1 MSTACFELAHSIPMR
16 LAELKVLIDKA
27 TFAENDDEPLYN
39 AICRAT
45 CVLMASH
52 LEGFLKD
59 LTSSLLQD
67 LNFYLGRFDKMPKAM
82 QYEFCR
88 KVAFFEGVPKD
99 EVEHRISQLKAF
111 FSKNTVNI
119 DLKAFTYKENVNK
132 NPSNDFIQSSMSK
145 LGIPDV
151 LNLIAVPAFEV
162 VFDGDERTNLLLDRK
177 LKSLVSSLYN
187 FPFKELHGSFE
198 IKKVGA
204 SKPKKAGST
213 LWHAFIEDMMNRRHA
228 VAHGDSLN
236 NDTTWEELRRDSS
249 KLRVLMYGLIFSAC
263 SYLSRGVG
271 TEAVV

>member
-1 MSTACFELAHSIPMR
+1 MSTACFELAYSIPMR
-16 LAELKVLIDKA
+16 LAELKVLIDQA
-27 TFAENDDEPLYN
+27 AAAEADNEPLYN

-45 CVLMASH
+45 CVMMASH

-99 EVEHRISQLKAF
+99 EVEQRINQLKMF
-111 FSKNTVNI
+111 FNKNTVNI
-119 DLKAFTYKENVNK
+119 DLKAFTYKENSNK
-132 NPSNDFIQSSMSK
+132 NPSKDFIQNSMSK

-162 VFDGDERTNLLLDRK
+162 VFDNDERTNWLLDRK
-177 LKSLVSSLYN
+177 LKGLVSSLYK
-187 FPFKELHGSFE
+187 FPFRELQGTFE
-198 IKKVGA
+198 IKKAGT
-204 SKPKKAGST
+204 SKSKKVSST
-213 LWHAFIEDMMNRRHA
+213 LWHAFIEEMMNRRHA

-249 KLRVLMYGLIFSAC
+249 KLRVLMYGIIFSAC
-263 SYLSRGVG
+263 SYLSKGVS
-271 TEAVV
+271 TEEAV